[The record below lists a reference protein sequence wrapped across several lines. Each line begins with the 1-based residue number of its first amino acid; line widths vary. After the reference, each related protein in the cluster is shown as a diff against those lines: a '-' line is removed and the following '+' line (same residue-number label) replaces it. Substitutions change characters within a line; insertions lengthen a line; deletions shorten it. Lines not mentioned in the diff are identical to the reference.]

1 MRTFYSTC
9 FLMWDA
15 PVRNKDC
22 LTVLSTA
29 QILIGSVASLK
40 MLGLP
45 VKVCTENAKIN
56 AGSVHWEHCRQ
67 SFSKPNISFSSFL
80 AITTPYANCTDGQLR
95 LVGGANIRE
104 GRVEICINNAWGTIC
119 DDELFGTQD
128 AIVVCTQM
136 GFSNRGTFSF
146 GLIYRFYVTVL

>member
-1 MRTFYSTC
+1 MFQASH
-9 FLMWDA
+9 LA
-15 PVRNKDC
+15 N
-22 LTVLSTA
+22 
-29 QILIGSVASLK
+29 QIF
-40 MLGLP
+40 P
-45 VKVCTENAKIN
+45 
-56 AGSVHWEHCRQ
+56 
-67 SFSKPNISFSSFL
+67 FFFSFL

-136 GFSNRGTFSF
+136 EFSDRGTS
-146 GLIYRFYVTVL
+146 LSEVIHKLCDSPVRVVL